1 MHLITGMA
9 LSLLASR
16 RFGRTNNQRP
26 LTPLLRS
33 KGPVETVHLLKGRVR
48 FRVPKLEASK
58 DTAVFVEENLAKLP
72 GVRRV
77 ESNPL
82 NGSVLVFFDEGEMSA
97 DLLFTALVRMLG
109 LEKELEAAPRA
120 VLVKEA
126 EEVGR
131 TLNKSIYDSTG
142 GMVDLRTAM
151 LFFLLFLGVRKV
163 LSERGNALPP
173 GFTMLWWAGTLLR
186 LF

>member
-1 MHLITGMA
+1 MHLITGMV

-16 RFGRTNNQRP
+16 RFGGTNSQTP
-26 LTPLLRS
+26 FTPLLRS
-33 KGPVETVHLLKGRVR
+33 KGPVETVHLMKGRVR
-48 FRVPKLEASK
+48 FRVPKLEGSK
-58 DTAVFVEENLAKLP
+58 ENGAFVEENLAKLP
-72 GVRRV
+72 GVRSV
-77 ESNPL
+77 ETNHL
-82 NGSVLVFFDEGEMSA
+82 NGSVLICFDEEDLSA
-97 DLLFTALVRMLG
+97 DLLFTALIKMLG

-120 VLVKEA
+120 VLVREA

-131 TLNKSIYDSTG
+131 TLNKSIYDTTG

-151 LFFLLFLGVRKV
+151 LFFLLYLGVRKV